1 MKLDRYIQEL
11 LIENDN
17 IIIKGLGAFEKTLES
32 AVIDE
37 KSGQI
42 QPPHMTI
49 KFDGT
54 LKTDSGKL
62 SKYVAAKERISEEE
76 VVKNIAEI
84 VGKWEE
90 DLKAGKLISFEG
102 LGMLSQDK
110 AGIKKF
116 DAQIQAG
123 SFPDMYGLPVLSVE
137 ETTNNRQNRPTKDFK
152 KKPFPEKKNIPEKK
166 IIPEKKVV
174 AEKEIVS
181 EKKIVAEKENIP
193 EKKVIPEKKLVS
205 EKKVYPG
212 KKKTQA
218 IPVRKP
224 TRRTTTT
231 AEDEKKAKK
240 TMLTALIVIP
250 IIILVVLGALNFDFV
265 TEKFNNSS
273 EYVGNLLSG
282 NDVDTQTDVVN
293 IDTSQVSNTDE
304 IDNSQNETEAVLEN
318 FTIINEETNESVPPK
333 TENLVEFHKVEVI
346 AGSFRSS
353 RNAKKFRNQLN
364 NKGFTAKIL
373 PRSKGLYRVSVGS
386 FDDVEQVAKEI
397 ANIQELDPNI
407 NVWLLVK

>member
-17 IIIKGLGAFEKTLES
+17 IIIKNLGAFEKTLES

-76 VVKNIAEI
+76 VIKNIAEI

-110 AGIKKF
+110 AGVKNF
-116 DAQIQAG
+116 DAQIQPG

-137 ETTNNRQNRPTKDFK
+137 ETSQTRQNSPTKDFK
-152 KKPFPEKKNIPEKK
+152 KKPVPEKKDFPIKKPVSEKKNIVAENKTV
-166 IIPEKKVV
+166 PEKKVV
-174 AEKEIVS
+174 TEKEI
-181 EKKIVAEKENIP
+181 
-193 EKKVIPEKKLVS
+193 IPEKKLVS

-212 KKKTQA
+212 KKKTPEK
-218 IPVRKP
+218 PVRKP
-224 TRRTTTT
+224 IRRTTTT

-282 NDVDTQTDVVN
+282 NDVDTQTDVN

-318 FTIINEETNESVPPK
+318 FTIINAETNESVPPK

-386 FDDVEQVAKEI
+386 FDDVELVAKEI